1 VTSVVIFEVVVLTT
15 EAPDFLAFWG
25 IPFALAGL
33 YMLAGHFIVTYREWT
48 QTEYMV
54 TGRQVL
60 IRHGVFAPSVTTYSL
75 LGLPHTNVQMQGQ
88 GVGNLMF
95 VPREGEGY
103 GPWPG
108 YQTMW
113 PYTPGYLL
121 GMMYIR
127 EPEGVQRVIEG
138 ARVGA

>member
-1 VTSVVIFEVVVLTT
+1 MVRR
-15 EAPDFLAFWG
+15 
-25 IPFALAGL
+25 
-33 YMLAGHFIVTYREWT
+33 RECSL
-48 QTEYMV
+48 TEYMV
-54 TGRQVL
+54 TERQVRV
-60 IRHGVFAPSVTTYSL
+60 RHGMFAPTVTAYSL
-75 LGLPHTNVQMQGQ
+75 LGLPHTVVQMQGQ

-95 VPREGEGY
+95 KPREGQGY

-127 EPEGVQRVIEG
+127 DPQGVQGVIEG
-138 ARVGA
+138 ARRGS